1 MSAEQHL
8 AVGADD
14 TGPQPPT
21 TGTVAAIDVSAEP
34 SIPPPEFGPLGD
46 PPRVEGVELI
56 GEPEGGEGHAEAVSS
71 DLANET
77 PLALESGEVGST
89 PLRQRVGYLLPK
101 HVMQRASEVREET
114 AAIAADVTEIEKANP
129 IVESLDDTGLA
140 TTAADTKEPA

>member
-1 MSAEQHL
+1 M
-8 AVGADD
+8 
-14 TGPQPPT
+14 
-21 TGTVAAIDVSAEP
+21 
-34 SIPPPEFGPLGD
+34 
-46 PPRVEGVELI
+46 ELI
-56 GEPEGGEGHAEAVSS
+56 GEPEGGEGHAETVSS

-89 PLRQRVGYLLPK
+89 PLGQRVGYLLPK